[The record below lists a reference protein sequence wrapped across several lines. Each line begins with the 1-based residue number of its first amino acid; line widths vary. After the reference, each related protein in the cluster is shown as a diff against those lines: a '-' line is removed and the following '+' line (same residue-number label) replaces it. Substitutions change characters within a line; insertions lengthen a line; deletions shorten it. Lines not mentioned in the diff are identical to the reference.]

1 MLTLPSKQMSTWPPI
16 TTEDYLA
23 HVRGATA
30 RIAAAVESGPLDAPV
45 AACPD
50 WDLRA
55 LAAHIGSVHR
65 WAERAAA
72 TAARPEGGLDRDPP
86 ADADA
91 TGLSRWL
98 RSGAAKLVATLRI
111 LDPAAPTWHPFPVER
126 VAAVWPRRQAHETVI
141 HAWDAEAAIAMT
153 PRPIDRPLA
162 VDGIEE
168 YFEIAVPRLVDR
180 DGVTI
185 PSGTLAIHCT
195 DTGQGWL
202 VAARD
207 DAVSIER
214 IDDAEADA
222 TLAGS
227 AAGVLGRFWNRP
239 FDDADVAIEGDEA
252 VAAAWLTL
260 PGM

>member
-1 MLTLPSKQMSTWPPI
+1 MSTWPPI

-30 RIAAAVESGPLDAPV
+30 RIAAAVETGPLDAPV

-55 LAAHIGSVHR
+55 LAAHLGSVHR
-65 WAERAAA
+65 WAEAAAA
-72 TAARPEGGLDRDPP
+72 TAARPDAGVDRQPP

-91 TGLSRWL
+91 AALSRWL
-98 RSGAAKLVATLRI
+98 RAGSAKLVATLRI

-141 HAWDAEAAIAMT
+141 HAWDAEAATAAT
-153 PRPIDRPLA
+153 PRPITRSLA

-168 YFEIAVPRLVDR
+168 YFEIAVPRIIVR
-180 DGVTI
+180 EGVTV
-185 PSGTLAIHCT
+185 PACSLAIRCT

-202 VAARD
+202 VSAPDGALSFDRT
-207 DAVSIER
+207 
-214 IDDAEADA
+214 DDAEADA
-222 TLAGS
+222 TLTGS
-227 AAGVLGRFWNRP
+227 AAGVLGRFWGRP
-239 FDDADVAIEGDEA
+239 FDDDSVAVEGDEA
-252 VAAAWLTL
+252 GATAWLSL
-260 PGM
+260 PGL